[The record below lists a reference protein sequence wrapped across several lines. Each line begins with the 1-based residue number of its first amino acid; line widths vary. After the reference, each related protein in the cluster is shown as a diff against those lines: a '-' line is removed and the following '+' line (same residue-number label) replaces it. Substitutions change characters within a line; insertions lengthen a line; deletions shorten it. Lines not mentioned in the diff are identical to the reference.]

1 MELLQ
6 VYNSPTDIRY
16 MRVTSTSKNGL
27 WKKAHKIVDIQE
39 DDRGNLI
46 NFKITDTGLKKDIHS
61 FRYYY
66 TIPNGPRIF
75 KYMECLMYSVY
86 SDQIPHRHRV
96 VLATLGEN

>member
-6 VYNSPTDIRY
+6 VYNTPTDIRY

-27 WKKAHKIVDIQE
+27 WKKAHLIADIEE

-46 NFKITDTGLKKDIHS
+46 KIKHKDILLKKDTKS

-66 TIPNGPRIF
+66 TIPNGPRVF

-96 VLATLGEN
+96 ILATLGEH